1 MVGGGRE
8 LTINTLDTVSRP
20 GRSTGTALLTPVAR
34 SSLAHEVA
42 KKLRREILTG
52 NIKPGERILEQE
64 ISEMMK
70 TSRGPV
76 RDALIRL
83 EHEGLVVREP
93 NRSAVVASM
102 TVDDVEEV
110 CSLRMSLEMLALRYA
125 TERAQ
130 EQDFAGM
137 VKANELLRDCLGN
150 DFSLQKAVDLDLQF
164 HEEFVKSARHN
175 RVLTMWQSIKPQIW
189 FLIFSRNAFALQNF
203 EEAVRSHAEL
213 IDQIRLKQSEEGHT
227 NLQAHL
233 DIAYSTLISLY
244 TKIQSADDNVS

>member
-1 MVGGGRE
+1 VKTGGGSKISSLE
-8 LTINTLDTVSRP
+8 TVPRRVRP
-20 GRSTGTALLTPVAR
+20 STALLTPVAR
-34 SSLAHEVA
+34 SSLALEVA

-52 NIKPGERILEQE
+52 NIRPGERILEQE
-64 ISEMMK
+64 ISAIMK

-83 EHEGLVVREP
+83 EHEGLVIREP

-110 CSLRMSLEMLALRYA
+110 CSLRVSLEMLALRYA
-125 TERAQ
+125 MERTQ
-130 EQDFAGM
+130 EEDFARLHRVGQ
-137 VKANELLRDCLGN
+137 LLRDCLNN
-150 DFSLQKAVDLDLQF
+150 DYSLQKAVDCDLQF

-189 FLIFSRNAFALQNF
+189 FLIFSRNAFALENF

-213 IDQIRLKQSEEGHT
+213 VEQIRRRDNEGGRA
-227 NLQAHL
+227 NLQRHL
-233 DIAYSTLISLY
+233 DVAYATLISLY
-244 TKIQSADDNVS
+244 TKIHSAGENVS

>member
-1 MVGGGRE
+1 
-8 LTINTLDTVSRP
+8 LTIDTLDAVTRAGRP
-20 GRSTGTALLTPVAR
+20 GTALLTPVAR

-64 ISEMMK
+64 ISAMMK

-110 CSLRMSLEMLALRYA
+110 CSLRLSLEMLALRYSM
-125 TERAQ
+125 ERAQ
-130 EQDFAGM
+130 EEDFGRLL
-137 VKANELLRDCLGN
+137 KANELLRDCLAS

-164 HEEFVKSARHN
+164 HEELVKSARHN
-175 RVLTMWQSIKPQIW
+175 RVLSMWRSIKPQIW
-189 FLIFSRNAFALQNF
+189 FLIFSRNAFALENF
-203 EEAVRSHAEL
+203 QEAVRSHGVL
-213 IDQIRLKQSEEGHT
+213 VDQIQHKQPEEGRA
-227 NLQAHL
+227 NLQIHL
-233 DIAYSTLISLY
+233 DIAYATLISLY
-244 TKIQSADDNVS
+244 TKIQDAEDVS

>member
-1 MVGGGRE
+1 
-8 LTINTLDTVSRP
+8 LDSAP
-20 GRSTGTALLTPVAR
+20 RSAGKALLTPVAR

-64 ISEMMK
+64 ISAMMK

-110 CSLRMSLEMLALRYA
+110 CSLRVSLEMLALRYA

-130 EQDFAGM
+130 DEDFARLHR
-137 VKANELLRDCLGN
+137 ANELLRDCLNN

-175 RVLTMWQSIKPQIW
+175 RVLTMWRSIKPQIW
-189 FLIFSRNAFALQNF
+189 FLIFSRNAFALENF
-203 EEAVRSHAEL
+203 EEAVRSHGEL
-213 IDQIRLKQSEEGHT
+213 MGQIKGKQDEEGRR
-227 NLQAHL
+227 NLQEHL
-233 DIAYSTLISLY
+233 DIAYATLISLY
-244 TKIQSADDNVS
+244 TKIQTADENVS

>member
-1 MVGGGRE
+1 
-8 LTINTLDTVSRP
+8 LDTATRAGRP
-20 GRSTGTALLTPVAR
+20 GTALLTPVAR
-34 SSLAHEVA
+34 SSLALEVA

-64 ISEMMK
+64 ISAMMK

-110 CSLRMSLEMLALRYA
+110 CSLRVSLEMLALRYA

-130 EQDFAGM
+130 DEDFERLRR
-137 VKANELLRDCLGN
+137 ANELLRDCLNN

-175 RVLTMWQSIKPQIW
+175 RVLSMWRSIKPQIW
-189 FLIFSRNAFALQNF
+189 FLIFSRNAFALENF
-203 EEAVRSHAEL
+203 QEAVRSHGEL
-213 IDQIRLKQSEEGHT
+213 MDQIRLKQDEEGRR
-227 NLQAHL
+227 NLQSHL
-233 DIAYSTLISLY
+233 DIAYANLISLY
-244 TKIQSADDNVS
+244 TKIQSADENVS

>member
-1 MVGGGRE
+1 M
-8 LTINTLDTVSRP
+8 
-20 GRSTGTALLTPVAR
+20 
-34 SSLAHEVA
+34 A

-52 NIKPGERILEQE
+52 NIRPGERILEQE
-64 ISEMMK
+64 ISAMMK

-110 CSLRMSLEMLALRYA
+110 CSLRLSLEMLALRYA
-125 TERAQ
+125 LDRAQ
-130 EQDFAGM
+130 EEDFARLHQ
-137 VKANELLRDCLGN
+137 ANELLRDCLAH
-150 DFSLQKAVDLDLQF
+150 DYSLQKAVDCDLEY
-164 HEEFVKSARHN
+164 HEALVNAARHN

-189 FLIFSRNAFALQNF
+189 FLIFSRNAYARENF

-213 IDQIRLKQSEEGHT
+213 IDQIRQKDAAGGRG
-227 NLQAHL
+227 NLERHL
-233 DIAYSTLISLY
+233 DIAYTMLLSIY
-244 TKIQSADDNVS
+244 TKIHSADESLS